1 MLILEWS
8 NHTGVRSLLT
18 PAPGGMGERVGQGN
32 DGLIMKER
40 GRKKNKIRNVKASSP
55 VAMASLTVALK
66 KPSLHFY
73 CWVWYYTAWDNPAAC
88 FVPGAGCPL
97 PASCPP
103 QADWLEW

>member
-40 GRKKNKIRNVKASSP
+40 GRKKNKIRNVKAIITSCKQSS
-55 VAMASLTVALK
+55 S
-66 KPSLHFY
+66 
-73 CWVWYYTAWDNPAAC
+73 N
-88 FVPGAGCPL
+88 G
-97 PASCPP
+97 
-103 QADWLEW
+103 